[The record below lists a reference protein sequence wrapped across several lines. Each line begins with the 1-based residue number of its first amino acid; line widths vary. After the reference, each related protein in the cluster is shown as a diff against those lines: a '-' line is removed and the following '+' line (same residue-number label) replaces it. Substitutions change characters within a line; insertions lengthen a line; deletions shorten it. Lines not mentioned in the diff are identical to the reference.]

1 LLSSA
6 LQRFWLF
13 LLSYPVQWLHRF
25 LPHGIAVTFVF
36 FSALWLWSNSYSGLR
51 VVSQAQQLINSI
63 TFFLNSLVPL
73 TERLEEFLRN
83 RDIQVDLNAIQQQLQ
98 DQILAGLSAGIGY
111 SLLYKYFL
119 LTLLLLY

>member
-1 LLSSA
+1 LLSSLA
-6 LQRFWLF
+6 IFGFFAQSCAMATSFFTSRYS
-13 LLSYPVQWLHRF
+13 SYLC
-25 LPHGIAVTFVF
+25 F
-36 FSALWLWSNSYSGLR
+36 FAQPCDYWWSNSYSGLELYR
-51 VVSQAQQLINSI
+51 KRNSYSI

-111 SLLYKYFL
+111 SLSTIHIFC
-119 LTLLLLY
+119 

>member
-1 LLSSA
+1 VIIGGLT
-6 LQRFWLF
+6 
-13 LLSYPVQWLHRF
+13 
-25 LPHGIAVTFVF
+25 VTV
-36 FSALWLWSNSYSGLR
+36 GLG
-51 VVSQAQQLINSI
+51 VVSQAQQLINI

-111 SLLYKYFL
+111 SLSTIQIFL